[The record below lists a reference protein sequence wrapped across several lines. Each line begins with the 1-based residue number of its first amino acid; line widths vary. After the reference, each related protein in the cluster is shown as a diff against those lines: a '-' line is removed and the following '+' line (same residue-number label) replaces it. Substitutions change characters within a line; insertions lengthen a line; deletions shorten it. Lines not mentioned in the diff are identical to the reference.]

1 MRSKL
6 AISALMVAAL
16 FGSTAIAS
24 AQTESGQSAPAASG
38 EGNVGTGSA
47 TPHHKSIKSTHRVK
61 PGVTTG
67 MSTRSSQEKV
77 QAGRS
82 IHRAQTRRILSGG
95 LRYGFK
101 QGEAKRRTAF

>member
-38 EGNVGTGSA
+38 EGKVGTGSA
-47 TPHHKSIKSTHRVK
+47 MSHHKSIKSTHHVK

-67 MSTRSSQEKV
+67 MSTRSSQE
-77 QAGRS
+77 RS
-82 IHRAQTRRILSGG
+82 KPGG
-95 LRYGFK
+95 
-101 QGEAKRRTAF
+101 QSTAHKPAAN